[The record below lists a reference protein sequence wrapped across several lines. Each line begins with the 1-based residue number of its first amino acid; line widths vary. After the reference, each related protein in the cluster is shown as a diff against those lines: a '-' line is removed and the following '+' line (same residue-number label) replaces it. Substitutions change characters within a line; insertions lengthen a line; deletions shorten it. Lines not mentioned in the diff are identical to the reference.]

1 MIPLLTLGATNPI
14 TDPFTI
20 ANNLFTY
27 FLFSEESQS
36 KMFGKVASLRKIM
49 GSGKDIHELQSSI
62 SLELGD
68 VFKTW
73 FTDVTVTV
81 GITKTTDVTNALNI
95 NVNYTLDGIEY
106 NLKKA
111 VELINNRATV
121 YDDYTEQIWRREIW
135 VTK

>member
-20 ANNLFTY
+20 ANNLFKY

-95 NVNYTLDGIEY
+95 NVNYTLDGTEY
-106 NLKKA
+106 NLKRA
-111 VELINNRATV
+111 VELINNRPTV
-121 YDDYTEQIWRREIW
+121 YDDYTEQIWRREI
-135 VTK
+135 